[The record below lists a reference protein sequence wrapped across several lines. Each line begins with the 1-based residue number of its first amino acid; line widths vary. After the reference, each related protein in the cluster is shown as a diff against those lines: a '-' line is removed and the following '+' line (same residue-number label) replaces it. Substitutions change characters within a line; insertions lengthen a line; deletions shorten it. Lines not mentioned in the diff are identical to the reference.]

1 MANKRIKKKQQKA
14 SQGRQLTKPKTP
26 KKPTKATNA
35 EISKIGQMTARELNR
50 YLNTFGFT
58 ADEKRQLKQWKPK
71 DVYYAAQRRKK
82 NILKKERFERN
93 RVRLI
98 EAGYPAAEANRLKST
113 SLENINNLIAAAN
126 ANLYLLVFL
135 RDKTGGNVDAVVG
148 DTTGEWSE
156 AIYWQKEMAK
166 GTPLKDLFSGISAA
180 LSGQDQV
187 GNIGE
192 YAMKITTKSLIN
204 NDTRFYSASGYMKIY
219 QGQGNN
225 YKNLVSMINI
235 VMGFLYL
242 QYERDVFIQ
251 ELVYNLK
258 VLDNPAAQRNAAKIE
273 EKFL

>member
-35 EISKIGQMTARELNR
+35 AISKIGQMNARELNS
-50 YLNTFGFT
+50 YLNKYGFT
-58 ADEKRQLKQWKPK
+58 AEEKRQIKQWKPK
-71 DVYYAAQRRKK
+71 DVYYAAQRRQK

-98 EAGYPAAEANRLKST
+98 EAGYPEAEANRLKST
-113 SLENINNLIAAAN
+113 SLNNIDNLIAAAN

-166 GTPLKDLFSGISAA
+166 GTPLKDLFSGINAA

-219 QGQGNN
+219 QGQGKN
-225 YKNLVSMINI
+225 YKNLISMINI

-258 VLDNPAAQRNAAKIE
+258 MLDNDAAQRNAAKIE